1 MNKKIIYEEVLKLG
15 AGTHRKGFELIVRAT
30 EKVISNPTIGTINL
44 YNELA
49 KEFNDTSSRVE
60 RGLRY
65 YVECIMHEGNKDE
78 VSKLILKVGER
89 GVPTV
94 TEFIRV
100 FALYL
105 KMNFN

>member
-15 AGTHRKGFELIVRAT
+15 AGTRRKGFELIVRAT
-30 EKVISNPTIGTINL
+30 EKVISNPTMGTIKL

-60 RGLRY
+60 RSLRY
-65 YVECIMHEGNKDE
+65 YIECIMREGDENE
-78 VSKLILKVGER
+78 VSKLILNVGKS
-89 GVPTV
+89 GLPTV

-105 KMNFN
+105 KMNFS